1 MQYILINMNYSL
13 FIDLD
18 GVLVDFDRG
27 VLETTGKYPRE
38 QSPGRMWSILART
51 DDFYNI
57 LEWTDDGHS
66 LWDYVQSFS
75 PRILT
80 GLPRG
85 KWAEPQKRS
94 WCSRELG
101 PDVPVTTC
109 MSREKAVQGR
119 NLTPDGY
126 TPLLVDDRLS
136 LKEAWEEMGGIFIH
150 HTSAENSIQMLRN
163 VGLANLS

>member
-1 MQYILINMNYSL
+1 MNYSL

-18 GVLVDFDRG
+18 GVLVDFDQG
-27 VLETTGKYPRE
+27 VLQSTGKYPGE

-51 DDFYNI
+51 EDFYNI
-57 LEWTDDGHS
+57 LDWTQDGRS
-66 LWDYVQSFS
+66 LWDYVQNFS

-85 KWAEPQKRS
+85 KWAEPQKRN

-109 MSREKAVQGR
+109 MSREKALKAKE
-119 NLTPDGY
+119 LTPEGQI
-126 TPLLVDDRLS
+126 PVLVDDRIR

-150 HTSAENSIQMLRN
+150 HTSAVSSIAALRN